1 MLDRAL
7 GLGVVA
13 RPGGELAEA
22 HGAQLA
28 AERLLGDRDPEL
40 LPQPLAQVDEAPAHH
55 AVDGGRRAAL
65 DRRRQRRPVRVVQP
79 GWLAGGLAVAQPA
92 RALGVEPQH
101 PVADDLQRHPADPG
115 RLGPR
120 RPVVDRRQRQ
130 QPARL
135 RGVLRPP
142 RRGTQCRRVEVVP
155 ERDGHGEPPPFAI
168 SNQKTAARGIP
179 SRVTASGTWYKPTE
193 SLDAYDLYLRALP
206 HHYCLTRR
214 DNDAALAL
222 LRRAIALDPA
232 YALAKGLL
240 GSCHALRVMQGWL
253 EPGDREEA
261 VRLAHEVLAGARDEP
276 RALAYAARTLG

>member
-179 SRVTASGTWYKPTE
+179 SRVTASGTWYKLLTGMADPPWRKPVAGWRGPSVE
-193 SLDAYDLYLRALP
+193 RSASSWCDRARVSVGSGTP
-206 HHYCLTRR
+206 EAPPIAPG
-214 DNDAALAL
+214 AARPGSAPSRVCILGV
-222 LRRAIALDPA
+222 LRRRR
-232 YALAKGLL
+232 G
-240 GSCHALRVMQGWL
+240 G
-253 EPGDREEA
+253 RE
-261 VRLAHEVLAGARDEP
+261 RCRFST
-276 RALAYAARTLG
+276 RAARGSTYTRIS